1 MSHTLVEI
9 PNSKTSSIQDSKRI
23 LHRYVNQTRSPQI
36 VRIACI
42 HYNMERVV
50 APGETIEFA
59 AIADACLEIY
69 TSEAVTPLFAEKI
82 PWTDPQHP
90 PQNVRELL
98 DRYAAGERDFRG
110 MSLIQAN
117 LSGYNLSE
125 ADFSQAE
132 LSGADFSRSNLSW
145 AILRGAQLEKANF
158 TRAILQR
165 SNLSH
170 ANLSG
175 AVFQGADLR
184 GANLQSANLDLETVD
199 LSDAQLSGVILPN
212 KTRIGRASAR

>member
-1 MSHTLVEI
+1 MSHTLVETS
-9 PNSKTSSIQDSKRI
+9 NSKTSSIQDPKWI

-36 VRIACI
+36 VRIAYA
-42 HYNMERVV
+42 HRDLERVV

-82 PWTDPQHP
+82 PWTELQLP

-98 DRYAAGERDFRG
+98 ERYVAGERDFRG
-110 MSLIQAN
+110 INLIQAN

-125 ADFSQAE
+125 ADFSQAD
-132 LSGADFSRSNLSW
+132 LSGAKFIGSNLSW
-145 AILRGAQLEKANF
+145 AILRGTQLEKANF

-165 SNLSH
+165 SNLCH

-175 AVFQGADLR
+175 AIFQGADLR
-184 GANLQSANLDLETVD
+184 EANLQGANLDLETVD
-199 LSDAQLSGVILPN
+199 LSDAQLWGVTLPN